1 MNLTTV
7 VDLRYKEII
16 NLSNGN
22 RLGFVCDAEI
32 TLPEGQVTAL
42 IVPGQARFFGLFGRE
57 EDLVIP
63 WEQIA
68 KIGEDIILVEI
79 EGEANR
85 HSRRVPGAKKARSL
99 F

>member
-16 NLSNGN
+16 NLCNGN

-32 TLPEGQVTAL
+32 SLPEGQVTAL
-42 IVPGQARFFGLFGRE
+42 VVPGQARFFGLFGRE

-79 EGEANR
+79 EGEPNR
-85 HSRRVPGAKKARSL
+85 HSRRATGAKKARPL